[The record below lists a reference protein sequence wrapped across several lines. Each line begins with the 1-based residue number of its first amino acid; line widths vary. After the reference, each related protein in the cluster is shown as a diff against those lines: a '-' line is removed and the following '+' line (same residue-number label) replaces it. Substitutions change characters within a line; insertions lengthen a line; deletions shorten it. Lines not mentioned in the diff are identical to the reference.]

1 MKVSKLLK
9 LHGMLVLTVHPDFT
23 LAEAARRFVKSV
35 GGRRFSLAVV
45 TNHDDQVVGVI
56 SLGDIAAA
64 VGEHEEK
71 AVHML
76 VKEVM
81 TTGVI
86 SCSLDDNLEDV
97 LVQMADKG
105 IRHMPVV
112 EGSKLAGLVAR
123 RDALEFLYQQASL
136 DAAHLTDWLFR
147 SDARY

>member
-23 LAEAARRFVKSV
+23 LAEASRRFVKSV

-45 TNHDDQVVGVI
+45 TNHEDQVVGVI

-64 VGEHEEK
+64 LGQHEEK
-71 AVHML
+71 AVQML
-76 VKEVM
+76 VKDVM
-81 TTGVI
+81 TTNVL
-86 SCSLDDNLEDV
+86 SCTLDDNLEDV
-97 LVQMADKG
+97 LLQMADKG

-112 EGSKLAGLVAR
+112 EGGKLAGLVAR

>member
-23 LAEAARRFVKSV
+23 LAEAARRFTQSV

-56 SLGDIAAA
+56 SLGDISHALGQHEGEAA
-64 VGEHEEK
+64 K
-71 AVHML
+71 IL
-76 VKEVM
+76 VKDMMSTNVM
-81 TTGVI
+81 
-86 SCSLDDNLEDV
+86 SCTLDDNLEDV
-97 LVQMADKG
+97 LRMMADKG
-105 IRHMPVV
+105 IRHAPVV
-112 EGSKLAGLVAR
+112 ESGKLAGLVAR
-123 RDALEFLYQQASL
+123 RDALEFLYHQASL

>member
-23 LAEAARRFVKSV
+23 LAEAARRFTQSV

-45 TNHDDQVVGVI
+45 TDHDDQVVGVI
-56 SLGDIAAA
+56 SLGDISHTLGKHEAEAA
-64 VGEHEEK
+64 K
-71 AVHML
+71 ML
-76 VKEVM
+76 VKDVM
-81 TTGVI
+81 TTNVF
-86 SCSLDDNLEDV
+86 SCTLDENLEDV
-97 LVQMADKG
+97 LKAMADKG
-105 IRHMPVV
+105 IRHAPVI
-112 EGSKLAGLVAR
+112 EGGKLAGLVAR